1 MYSIWDRDSL
11 QKKQRKKKISKWDR
25 TLKANGRSEIKL
37 NNIGFTLVEVIV
49 AAAIMAL
56 VSVPLLHA
64 LTTAVNTNARAKEKM
79 RATNAAENIMEDLKS
94 MNVSEAVEKYSNG
107 AITVP
112 NKPGKSINANPAE
125 NVAYEIEVSAAVPG
139 LDKDL
144 KDAINKGYEAVI
156 RIDPSTYVNS
166 NTVNLG
172 SFNSVSSDTAAVYN
186 MSPLLD
192 DRACDEFSERNN
204 SYRTLDS
211 TIPPKTSAEID
222 KLLKREIRIDIDK
235 KGTFVDE
242 DGNTCDKVNVFLTVS
257 YLLTSNDNN
266 PEFVQKN
273 NRVYIADSRMLF
285 DNTMSETPF
294 SAVFV
299 MYYPRTATE
308 NGDIIIIHNH
318 DDVET
323 DLYIAAQTPIDENY
337 LKRKKDSLILQIYED
352 TIADVENGGEKEPI
366 TLYTNLL
373 LKDADYAKV
382 ADSEQIPVQARIHIG
397 KSATDPEGED
407 TEFDDTTYNTLVN
420 KRATKFE
427 DKDTAKA
434 LNAKNLAGKTLDAST
449 VKNRIY
455 DLSVSV
461 YKGYE
466 KDADDNLVEGD
477 KWPVKVELT
486 GTILE

>member
-1 MYSIWDRDSL
+1 MKL
-11 QKKQRKKKISKWDR
+11 
-25 TLKANGRSEIKL
+25 NGRSENKL

-107 AITVP
+107 AITTP

-139 LDKDL
+139 LDKDVKKAL
-144 KDAINKGYEAVI
+144 DLGYEVKVF
-156 RIDPSTYVNS
+156 IDPSTYPNQNS
-166 NTVNLG
+166 VNLG
-172 SFNSVSSDTAAVYN
+172 EFNMVSSDTAAVYN

-192 DRACDEFSERNN
+192 ERAVDEFSERNN
-204 SYRTLDS
+204 NYRTLDS
-211 TIPPKTSAEID
+211 SVPPKTSADID

-285 DNTMSETPF
+285 DNTMSEKPQPL
-294 SAVFV
+294 SAVLV
-299 MYYPRTATE
+299 MYYPRVATKK
-308 NGDIIIIHNH
+308 GDIIIIHNH

-323 DLYIAAQTPIDENY
+323 NLYIAAQTPIDGKY
-337 LKRKKDSLILQIYED
+337 LDKNTDCNLILHIYED
-352 TIADVENGGEKEPI
+352 EITDVENGGKKQPL
-366 TLYTNLL
+366 TLFTNLL
-373 LKDADYAKV
+373 EPNVDAEYSKT
-382 ADSEQIPVQARIHIG
+382 ADSEQIPIKARIHIG

-407 TEFDDTTYNTLVN
+407 TEFDDTTYNTLVT
-420 KRATKFE
+420 KRDTKFE
-427 DKDTAKA
+427 DKGIAKQ

-455 DLSVSV
+455 DLSVIVS
-461 YKGYE
+461 KGE
-466 KDADDNLVEGD
+466 KDADDKMVEGD